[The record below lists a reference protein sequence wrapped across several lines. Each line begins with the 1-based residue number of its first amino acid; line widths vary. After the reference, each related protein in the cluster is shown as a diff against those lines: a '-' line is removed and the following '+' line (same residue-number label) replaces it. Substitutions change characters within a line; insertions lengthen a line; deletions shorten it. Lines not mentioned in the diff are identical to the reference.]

1 MMAAALI
8 ACSHH
13 TFKKGETKATAEF
26 CTPINTLSFS
36 LNDERS
42 SHFLRNVSRFIL
54 ASKSHLIR
62 RGWCIPHRINRQ
74 PQGLKKNLKTFT

>member
-26 CTPINTLSFS
+26 CIPIDTLSFS
-36 LNDERS
+36 LNDERIS
-42 SHFLRNVSRFIL
+42 YFLRNVSRFIL
-54 ASKSHLIR
+54 ASKSHLMILGQR
-62 RGWCIPHRINRQ
+62 NAQRSSRHPI
-74 PQGLKKNLKTFT
+74 GLKKNSYTFF